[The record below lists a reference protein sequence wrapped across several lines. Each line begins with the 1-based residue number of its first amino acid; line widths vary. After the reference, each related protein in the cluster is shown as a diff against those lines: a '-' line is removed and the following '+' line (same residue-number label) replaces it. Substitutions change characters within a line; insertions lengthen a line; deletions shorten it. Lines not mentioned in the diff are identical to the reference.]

1 MSFNRK
7 NDWNVI
13 PELTKGKSA
22 NIAFFRIIRIDTT
35 STVLVGSSY
44 HDCTGLKATVGTYT
58 RSRSLSISI
67 LGYVTSRPLPQSL
80 STTDQFEVEDCCD
93 AL

>member
-1 MSFNRK
+1 MYFNRK

-22 NIAFFRIIRIDTT
+22 NITFFRIIRRDTT

-44 HDCTGLKATVGTYT
+44 HDCTGLKATVGTYR
-58 RSRSLSISI
+58 RSRSLNTSI
-67 LGYVTSRPLPQSL
+67 LG
-80 STTDQFEVEDCCD
+80 
-93 AL
+93 